1 MENIT
6 CYTFSQLHTFQPIW
20 LGLEVVDK
28 GENKASVLDVLSR
41 HTAELCSATSLK
53 RTLCWASFLFN
64 NFNQIH
70 QQGKKCER
78 RWEKWVC
85 IEELKKLILLHA
97 TFFWGV
103 PTQKVEKE
111 TWSKMAWNGLK
122 CILNTT
128 LFFFKVWKMTR
139 SGPPP
144 PSVEYSTLFFDGFP
158 YQIF

>member
-1 MENIT
+1 MQYMSCVEFMSMMMYLILKFDLVFTYISFVKWENIQIFLLQKLSKLVENIT

-85 IEELKKLILLHA
+85 IEELKNLIL
-97 TFFWGV
+97 GI
-103 PTQKVEKE
+103 ES
-111 TWSKMAWNGLK
+111 TWM
-122 CILNTT
+122 
-128 LFFFKVWKMTR
+128 
-139 SGPPP
+139 
-144 PSVEYSTLFFDGFP
+144 SV
-158 YQIF
+158 QC